1 MKRIFP
7 FAAASA
13 AALHVALIAAVIL
26 GLESK
31 REKPASVKP
40 VEVSLLQKHPAPP
53 LASAEPLAP
62 AATSPPPAPR
72 KSRPKPRVHISNKQ
86 APPAKIETQDAP
98 PATTPPV
105 TAPPASNAAAA
116 PVAPATAPPQPQPTK
131 TGVSILASY
140 AASNRKPPYPRLS
153 RQNEEQG
160 VVELRIF
167 VKADGTAGT
176 VEVISSSSYPLL
188 DESARST
195 VQTWRFNPATVDGK
209 PVGEWYRLSIPFK
222 LQD

>member
-1 MKRIFP
+1 MKRISP

-13 AALHVALIAAVIL
+13 AAALHAALIAAAVL
-26 GLESK
+26 GLEGK
-31 REKPASVKP
+31 REKSTPVKP
-40 VEVSLLQKHPAPP
+40 VEVSLLQEHPAPP
-53 LASAEPLAP
+53 LASSEPLAP
-62 AATSPPPAPR
+62 AVASPPPSPR
-72 KSRPKPRVHISNKQ
+72 KSRPQPRAHISDKQ
-86 APPAKIETQDAP
+86 APPAQINTPDAP
-98 PATTPPV
+98 PAAT
-105 TAPPASNAAAA
+105 PPASNAAAA
-116 PVAPATAPPQPQPTK
+116 PAFAPPQPAK
-131 TGVSILASY
+131 TGVSISASY

-167 VKADGTAGT
+167 VQADGTAGT
-176 VEVISSSSYPLL
+176 VEVILSSGHPLL

-209 PVGEWYRLSIPFK
+209 PVGEWYRIPIPFK

>member
-1 MKRIFP
+1 MKGMLP

-13 AALHVALIAAVIL
+13 AAALHAILIAAAIL

-31 REKPASVKP
+31 PEKSVSIKP
-40 VEVSLLQKHPAPP
+40 VEVSLLQEHPAAP
-53 LASAEPLAP
+53 LASTEPLAP
-62 AATSPPPAPR
+62 TVASPPPSPR
-72 KSRPKPRVHISNKQ
+72 KNLPKPRAHISNKQ
-86 APPAKIETQDAP
+86 APPAQIETPDAP
-98 PATTPPV
+98 PAATPSE
-105 TAPPASNAAAA
+105 SNAAA
-116 PVAPATAPPQPQPTK
+116 PVAPAFAPPQPVK
-131 TGVSILASY
+131 TGVSISASY

-176 VEVISSSSYPLL
+176 VEVASSSGYPLL

-209 PVGEWYRLSIPFK
+209 PVGEWYRIPIPFK